1 MTTGK
6 DPSGGSKGP
15 PASNNPGNPPPPVSE
30 SPEWLVALHELLERI
45 DPKDAEQALKDI
57 EAFVEGEMTWAEV
70 QGIPQQLL
78 FDIAERGY
86 LKFKGGRLQE
96 AESLFRGLSM
106 LDHKTAYFHTALGA
120 IYQKQENYLDALAE
134 YTVALELDPEDITAL
149 VNRGE
154 VYYLV
159 GYVDEPLQDFEG
171 ALRLDPEGKDPWG
184 NRARFLKKR
193 LEAELAEEKKAQEK
207 KK

>member
-1 MTTGK
+1 MTQGK
-6 DPSGGSKGP
+6 SPSGEKPSA
-15 PASNNPGNPPPPVSE
+15 PAPTQESSAAPV
-30 SPEWLVALHELLERI
+30 PEWMGVFNELMERI
-45 DPKDAEQALKDI
+45 DPKDAQQALQDI
-57 EAFVEGEMTWAEV
+57 EKFIEGDTTWAEV

-86 LKFKGGRLQE
+86 LKFKSGRLKE

-120 IYQKQENYLDALAE
+120 IYQKQDNYLDALAS
-134 YTVALELDPEDITAL
+134 YTVALELDPQDVTAL

-159 GYVDEPLQDFEG
+159 GYVKEPLQDFE
-171 ALRLDPEGKDPWG
+171 AAIQIDPSGKDPWA

-193 LEAELAEEKKAQEK
+193 LEAELAEEQKAGKQ
-207 KK
+207 